1 MKLTCKL
8 LAVAALAAAANLAA
22 AAPIATVNGV
32 AIDKTLLDQAVSQV
46 IRDSNGRAQDT
57 PALREELRHSLIS
70 RELVLQAAVRGGLEK
85 STEFTTA
92 LENARKNLLEQAFF
106 AAAVKNRPVSD
117 AQVQAEYDRY
127 ASQFKGTKEVLVH
140 QIVLADEAGANKV
153 IAELKKGAKFD
164 ALVKLSVDV
173 NSRNRGGDMGW
184 GNLAALEPSL
194 AEALKTIAKG
204 QTSDKPYK
212 SPLGW
217 HVFRIDDVR
226 DGKPVPLENLKPRI
240 VQDLQNKAIQDAIGE
255 LRQKA
260 NIQ

>member
-22 AAPIATVNGV
+22 AAPVATVNGV

-57 PALREELRHSLIS
+57 PALREELRQSLIS
-70 RELVLQAAVRGGLEK
+70 RELVLQAAVRGGLDK
-85 STEFTTA
+85 SSEFTTA

-127 ASQFKGTKEVLVH
+127 ASQFKGAKEVQVH

-184 GNLAALEPSL
+184 GNLAAMDPSL
-194 AEALKTIAKG
+194 ADALKGIAKG
-204 QTSDKPYK
+204 QTSSSAFK
-212 SPLGW
+212 SPMGW

-226 DGKPVPLENLKPRI
+226 DAKPVPLENLKPRI